1 MNYQLLKTL
10 CEIPSV
16 AGRESRISS
25 FIQENVKD
33 FFDEIEIDPLG
44 SIICKKFSKNKAK
57 QNQSKAQQRKVKQ
70 SSAKQSKA
78 KP

>member
-1 MNYQLLKTL
+1 M
-10 CEIPSV
+10 

-44 SIICKKFSKNKAK
+44 SIICKKFSKKKAK
-57 QNQSKAQQRKVKQ
+57 QKILLLVTWMRLVSL
-70 SSAKQSKA
+70 
-78 KP
+78 